1 MKQERKRD
9 AVWFGA
15 AFGLVLLVA
24 LAFGLVQLFAGGWG
38 EQASLPQELGLDG
51 TLEKPAAF
59 WDGHW
64 GFHGDGTAYWEIAFS
79 PEEAAA
85 LEKSLQTAQ
94 GWHALP
100 LDNDVRY
107 LLYGTEGIEKAQD
120 GAYISVNPYLTGK
133 DGGPLFPQ
141 VEEGYWFFCDEQ
153 TESYTAQG
161 VMERPSQNFTA
172 AVYDSQSRTLYCGEL
187 DT

>member
-59 WDGHW
+59 WDGHG

-79 PEEAAA
+79 PE
-85 LEKSLQTAQ
+85 
-94 GWHALP
+94 
-100 LDNDVRY
+100 
-107 LLYGTEGIEKAQD
+107 
-120 GAYISVNPYLTGK
+120 
-133 DGGPLFPQ
+133 
-141 VEEGYWFFCDEQ
+141 
-153 TESYTAQG
+153 
-161 VMERPSQNFTA
+161 
-172 AVYDSQSRTLYCGEL
+172 
-187 DT
+187 

>member
-59 WDGHW
+59 WDGHG

-85 LEKSLQTAQ
+85 LEKSLQGAQ
-94 GWHALP
+94 GWQPLP
-100 LDNDVRY
+100 VDGDAQA
-107 LLYGTEGIEKAQD
+107 LLYGAERQGHYSGVLLQQADGQLHRRRGPKPALPELHRRRVRQPEPHPLLRGIGHIKSTKNRN
-120 GAYISVNPYLTGK
+120 GRK
-133 DGGPLFPQ
+133 
-141 VEEGYWFFCDEQ
+141 
-153 TESYTAQG
+153 
-161 VMERPSQNFTA
+161 
-172 AVYDSQSRTLYCGEL
+172 
-187 DT
+187 

>member
-51 TLEKPAAF
+51 TLGKTAAF
-59 WDGHW
+59 WDDHG

-85 LEKSLQTAQ
+85 LEKSLQGAQ
-94 GWHALP
+94 GWQPLP
-100 LDNDVRY
+100 VDGDAQA
-107 LLYGTEGIEKAQD
+107 LLYGAERQGHYS
-120 GAYISVNPYLTGK
+120 GPYLTGQ
-133 DGGPLFPQ
+133 DGEALLPP
-141 VEEGYWFFCDEQ
+141 VEEGYWFFYNKQ
-153 TESYTAQG
+153 TDSYTAAGALTQ
-161 VMERPSQNFTA
+161 PSLNFIA
-172 AVYDSQSRTLYCGEL
+172 AVYDSRTRTLYCGEL

>member
-59 WDGHW
+59 WDGHG

-85 LEKSLQTAQ
+85 LEKSLQGAQ
-94 GWHALP
+94 GWQPLP
-100 LDNDVRY
+100 VDGDAQA
-107 LLYGTEGIEKAQD
+107 LLYGAERQGHYS
-120 GAYISVNPYLTGK
+120 GPYLPVLPGGGGLLVLLQQA
-133 DGGPLFPQ
+133 DGQLHRRRGPKPALPELHRRCVRQ
-141 VEEGYWFFCDEQ
+141 PEPHPLLRGAGYIKS
-153 TESYTAQG
+153 TKNRNG
-161 VMERPSQNFTA
+161 RK
-172 AVYDSQSRTLYCGEL
+172 
-187 DT
+187 

>member
-59 WDGHW
+59 WDGHG

-85 LEKSLQTAQ
+85 LEKSLQ
-94 GWHALP
+94 
-100 LDNDVRY
+100 
-107 LLYGTEGIEKAQD
+107 
-120 GAYISVNPYLTGK
+120 GAHP
-133 DGGPLFPQ
+133 
-141 VEEGYWFFCDEQ
+141 VEEGYWFFYNKQ
-153 TESYTAQG
+153 TDSYTAAGALNQ
-161 VMERPSQNFTA
+161 PSLNFTA

>member
-59 WDGHW
+59 WDGHG

-85 LEKSLQTAQ
+85 LEISLQGAQ
-94 GWHALP
+94 GWQPLP
-100 LDNDVRY
+100 LDGDAQG
-107 LLYGTEGIEKAQD
+107 LLYGAERQGHYS
-120 GAYISVNPYLTGK
+120 GPYLTGQ
-133 DGGPLFPQ
+133 DGEALLPP
-141 VEEGYWFFCDEQ
+141 VEEGYWFFYNKQ
-153 TESYTAQG
+153 TGSYTAQG